1 MEEIDFQAAAE
12 LLSATSEW
20 IGDGRTRTRIG
31 GMEIEVDNPLAVS
44 PVGAPGNVT
53 WPEQLL
59 PAALAAC
66 FITTMSSISE
76 RLRMHP
82 KGIRVTVK
90 PLLARDSDGGF
101 KFEKMLITVELSLPK
116 DEVKKAERLV
126 ELTHS
131 YCLVS
136 KALKGNVEEVI
147 ETKVKGI

>member
-1 MEEIDFQAAAE
+1 MEEVDFKAAAE
-12 LLSATSEW
+12 LLAATSEW
-20 IGDGRTRTRIG
+20 IGDGRTVTKIC
-31 GMEIEVDNPLAVS
+31 GMEVEVDNPLSVS
-44 PVGAPGNVT
+44 PMGAPENVT

-66 FITTMSSISE
+66 FITTMGSISE

-82 KGIRVTVK
+82 KGIRVKVK

-116 DEVKKAERLV
+116 DEAQKAERLV
-126 ELTHS
+126 GLTHN

-136 KALKGNVEEVI
+136 KALKGNVEEII
-147 ETKVKGI
+147 ETKVNEV